1 MPERPLAGALHAAGH
16 GLTAAGAGAG
26 RPKARQ
32 NRAAQRLK
40 LAALGRLT
48 ANIAHEIRNPL
59 SAISHAAQLLREESH
74 DATQA
79 KLTGIIENNARRL
92 DRLVEEVLT
101 LNRRDRLNPTSTI
114 IQRLPR

>member
-1 MPERPLAGALHAAGH
+1 MPRTAPCGALHAAGH
-16 GLTAAGAGAG
+16 GDGSRVLVLEDQSQAE
-26 RPKARQ
+26 Q
-32 NRAAQRLK
+32 AAQRLK

-79 KLTGIIENNARRL
+79 KLTGIIEKQRAATRPPGGRGADAQPAR
-92 DRLVEEVLT
+92 
-101 LNRRDRLNPTSTI
+101 PS
-114 IQRLPR
+114 